1 MDHQKLKLLSELANP
16 KRRIEVA
23 GQLAKAYGGDD
34 LIIFVRDD
42 RVGISLPADGFIQTL
57 PETAKWQDFLK
68 NCIAHG
74 HAQDLLAF
82 PGYED
87 KAKVS
92 GIACEAEAVL
102 AVIGG
107 ELQPDALKELS
118 LVLPLLDLAM
128 KGEQKTRIAEAIAD
142 VAGEKM
148 RMADRLAESLDKAR
162 LDLANALI
170 ASRAAQEELRQAD
183 VRKNEFLALLAHEL
197 RNPLAPIGNALE
209 LLRIAD
215 SDPHIVEKIRKIMQS
230 QLNQM
235 VRLID
240 DLMDVSR
247 ITTGKILLKKEAVSL
262 RNILQHVLE
271 GAMPLIEAKKHNL
284 KVAWPGAD
292 IAVFADATR
301 LQQVF
306 LNILNNAAKFT
317 PEGGDIAVEVRALAN
332 VIEIDIADT
341 GMGVPPEFVS
351 TIFDMFVQA
360 DHSISRTAGGLGI
373 GLGLA
378 RNLVHLHGGDISIA
392 SEGAGK
398 GSTFTVTLPRY
409 HGVVAGP
416 FSPAETESVK
426 AGPKYRVLIVD
437 DNRDSAQT
445 MGWTLE
451 MLGLSYELAFDGAS
465 GISKAAAYKPNIVL
479 LDIGLPDMTGYEVCA
494 TMKREL
500 LPASAV
506 FIAQTG
512 WGQPDDKARAQ
523 QSGFD
528 YHLVKPV
535 NMQDLKKII
544 EEIKT
549 GEGRLVG
556 NGI

>member
-68 NCIAHG
+68 NCIADG

-82 PGYED
+82 PGYEA

-341 GMGVPPEFVS
+341 GMGVPPEYVS

-445 MGWTLE
+445 MGWTME